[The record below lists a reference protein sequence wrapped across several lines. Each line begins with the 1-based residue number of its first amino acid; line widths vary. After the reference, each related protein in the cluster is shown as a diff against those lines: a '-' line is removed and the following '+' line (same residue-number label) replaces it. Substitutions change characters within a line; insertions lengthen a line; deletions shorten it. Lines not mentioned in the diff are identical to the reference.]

1 MVYAQLVP
9 FCFFI
14 WLVDKVKINYSWINK
29 GINIF
34 ACLVL
39 LALNIMYCRY
49 DNRCYMKATFA
60 QQESIS
66 YFTTLVTQIKS
77 TDGYTDELPV
87 AFINARKIKDQSLH
101 ELNALADIRI
111 APYSGVNAYVNDY
124 LWIDYMGIW
133 CGYYPSIIGEDQ
145 FKELPEVI
153 EMPSYPDQGSIRVIN
168 DTVIVKY

>member
-1 MVYAQLVP
+1 MTIDA
-9 FCFFI
+9 I
-14 WLVDKVKINYSWINK
+14 WKP
-29 GINIF
+29 
-34 ACLVL
+34 
-39 LALNIMYCRY
+39 
-49 DNRCYMKATFA
+49 FA

-87 AFINARKIKDQSLH
+87 AFINARKIKDKSLH